1 MTVLLLVGAAGLV
14 VTLEGVTTVR
24 VTVLDGWVV
33 VVVGFETPVLPVV
46 VGLVVLTSVRE
57 LPLAAGF
64 SVLGEVTVLGAVT
77 VVVVGLL
84 VELPSTGRTVLLSK
98 TCGRLSAETGGL
110 LVDSLRGLV
119 TVALLLPPPWPEAL
133 PVPVV
138 PATRLS

>member
-1 MTVLLLVGAAGLV
+1 MLVDGTEEEAGLVTVLLLPGVAGLV

-24 VTVLDGWVV
+24 VTVLDGW
-33 VVVGFETPVLPVV
+33 VV

-84 VELPSTGRTVLLSK
+84 VELPSTGRTVLLS
-98 TCGRLSAETGGL
+98 
-110 LVDSLRGLV
+110 
-119 TVALLLPPPWPEAL
+119 
-133 PVPVV
+133 
-138 PATRLS
+138 

>member
-24 VTVLDGWVV
+24 VTVLDGW
-33 VVVGFETPVLPVV
+33 VV

-98 TCGRLSAETGGL
+98 TCGPLLAEAAGRLVA
-110 LVDSLRGLV
+110 SLRGAV
-119 TVALLLPPPWPEAL
+119 TVALLLPPLPEAL